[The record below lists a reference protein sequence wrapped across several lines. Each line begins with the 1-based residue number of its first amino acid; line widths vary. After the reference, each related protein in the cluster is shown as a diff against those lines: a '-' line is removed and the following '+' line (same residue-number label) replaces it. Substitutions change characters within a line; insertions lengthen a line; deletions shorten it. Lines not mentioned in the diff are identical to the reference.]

1 MTLKEKRYRVTTGH
15 KSIYQIVAEATS
27 ALEAE
32 YFAEDI
38 DLDKR
43 KRTET
48 HYEIVV
54 VSKDYFFKELKMSRV
69 KR

>member
-27 ALEAE
+27 AQEAE

-43 KRTET
+43 KRIET

>member
-15 KSIYQIVAEATS
+15 KSIYQILAEAAS
-27 ALEAE
+27 AQEAE

-38 DLDKR
+38 DSDKR
-43 KRTET
+43 KRIET